1 MTRLL
6 TAAAL
11 CLTTTALA
19 ATATPPAPPAK
30 AAMPNEGQCI
40 ALGSPGAPIPF
51 GPGETLEYDIDAL
64 GAKAGRMT
72 MRVEPSREGNLP
84 IEVSV
89 ETNTF
94 FSKVRRVR
102 GSGTSYLNPRTLRPT
117 RYYEDAKENDIH
129 RVADVTFRK
138 DRTAKLISTINGQ
151 RGMAQLRYG
160 NDITDVAGAVFLL
173 RSLPLK
179 EGMPMCVDVYGIRAI
194 WRVWGK
200 VASKEHVSLPV
211 GEFEAFHFEG
221 EAARL
226 DLPDARRGV
235 HIWIS
240 DDAKR
245 LPLAAV
251 GMIDLGAVRAT
262 LTGFSRPGDKGA
274 KAEHKGNLKW

>member
-1 MTRLL
+1 MSR
-6 TAAAL
+6 
-11 CLTTTALA
+11 ALA
-19 ATATPPAPPAK
+19 VAIAGLSTLAHAGPPAPPKTPVPTEA
-30 AAMPNEGQCI
+30 QCI
-40 ALGSPGAPIPF
+40 ALGLPGSPIPF

-64 GAKAGRMT
+64 GAKAGKMT
-72 MRVEPSREGNLP
+72 MRVEPSRDGSLP
-84 IEVSV
+84 VEVSV

-94 FSKVRRVR
+94 FSKVRRVK

-117 RYYEDAKENDIH
+117 RYHEDAKENEIH
-129 RVADVTFRK
+129 RVADVTFKK
-138 DRTAKLISTINGQ
+138 DKTARLVSTINGQ
-151 RGMAQLRYG
+151 TGTAELRYG

-179 EGMPMCVDVYGIRAI
+179 EGMSVCVDIYGIRTI

-200 VASKEHVSLPV
+200 VLPKEHVSLPV
-211 GEFEAFHFEG
+211 GEFEAFHLEA

-235 HIWIS
+235 HVWIS
-240 DDAKR
+240 DDARR

-251 GMIDLGAVRAT
+251 GVIDLGTVRAT
-262 LTGFSRPGDKGA
+262 LTGFSRPGDKSA

>member
-1 MTRLL
+1 MSR
-6 TAAAL
+6 
-11 CLTTTALA
+11 ALA
-19 ATATPPAPPAK
+19 VAIAGLSTLARAGPPAPPKTPVPTEA
-30 AAMPNEGQCI
+30 QCI
-40 ALGSPGAPIPF
+40 ALGPPGSPIPF

-64 GAKAGRMT
+64 GAKAGKMT
-72 MRVEPSREGNLP
+72 MRVEPSRDGSLP
-84 IEVSV
+84 VEVSV

-94 FSKVRRVR
+94 FSKVRRVK

-117 RYYEDAKENDIH
+117 RYHEDAKENEIH
-129 RVADVTFRK
+129 RVADVTFKK
-138 DRTAKLISTINGQ
+138 DKTARLVSTINGQ
-151 RGMAQLRYG
+151 TGTAELRYG

-179 EGMPMCVDVYGIRAI
+179 EGMSVCVDIYGIRTI

-200 VASKEHVSLPV
+200 VLPKEHVSLPV
-211 GEFEAFHFEG
+211 GEFEAFHLEA

-235 HIWIS
+235 HVWIS
-240 DDAKR
+240 DDARR

-251 GMIDLGAVRAT
+251 GVIDLGTVRAT
-262 LTGFSRPGDKGA
+262 LTGFSRPGDKSA